1 MSPQEFSEMDPDQG
15 PPRTRRTLRADRR
28 NLQAIAIAAVPIVVL
43 LAVVILGIMLV
54 RGRSQGASPE
64 ATATLLPTARPT
76 TLVAAVRTT
85 EATATAAPVTPT
97 TAPTTEP
104 TQAATDAPAE
114 PEEPTPTPTPSDEL
128 VAGAVAVVS
137 DTAGRGLN
145 MRADASVNAIALK
158 VLQEGAEVTIIGG
171 PTDADGFTWLQVRDA
186 AEAEGWVAADWLVR
200 VR

>member
-1 MSPQEFSEMDPDQG
+1 MSSQDFSELDPDQA
-15 PPRTRRTLRADRR
+15 PQRNRRALRADRR
-28 NLQAIAIAAVPIVVL
+28 NLQALAIAAVPIVVL

-54 RGRSQGASPE
+54 RGRSGGGTPA

-76 TLVAAVRTT
+76 VLVAVQTT
-85 EATATAAPVTPT
+85 EATATTAPATPTIAPT
-97 TAPTTEP
+97 TAAATQAPTDTPAAAEP
-104 TQAATDAPAE
+104 TAS
-114 PEEPTPTPTPSDEL
+114 PTPSDEL

-145 MRADASVNAIALK
+145 MRSEASINAIAIK

-171 PTDADGFTWLQVRDA
+171 PTEADDFTWFQVRDSA
-186 AEAEGWVAADWLVR
+186 NAEGWVASDWLVR